1 MQPLLPKLKA
11 PSKSQTKKH
20 SHSHGR
26 NYVGDTGDAS
36 PHFFRQW
43 GYNMP
48 CRPTFSLVFVIHW
61 FHTKLSPSYFTT
73 KFCSCSQQT

>member
-36 PHFFRQW
+36 PPLF
-43 GYNMP
+43 
-48 CRPTFSLVFVIHW
+48 
-61 FHTKLSPSYFTT
+61 
-73 KFCSCSQQT
+73 QTVGI